1 MRERKPEEKGTSS
14 YMNTICNT
22 FKTFSVLNTLY
33 FRNYLLLSG
42 KKKKCSHYAWNCSP
56 GDADGDNEDYDND
69 GDSMVTSSEKK
80 YYLSPFLSIIIFL
93 ELQT

>member
-1 MRERKPEEKGTSS
+1 MSKMRERKPEEKGTSS

-42 KKKKCSHYAWNCSP
+42 KKKKNAHITP
-56 GDADGDNEDYDND
+56 GIAALVML
-69 GDSMVTSSEKK
+69 MVTMR
-80 YYLSPFLSIIIFL
+80 IMI
-93 ELQT
+93 TTATAW